1 VVRPIDYGALPEA
14 SKRYL
19 RRIATL
25 MLERASCDIDV
36 KLQDGG
42 VRDYR
47 ESRGL
52 RPADLD
58 ESDESLVGT
67 LGT

>member
-1 VVRPIDYGALPEA
+1 VVRPADYDALPEA

-19 RRIATL
+19 RRIADQ
-25 MLERASCDIDV
+25 MLERASADITI

-52 RPADLD
+52 RPTDLD
-58 ESDESLVGT
+58 ESDERFVDSL
-67 LGT
+67 